1 VVTQLD
7 PKTAFPIPVPDR
19 DTKPFWDATAAG
31 ELVIQKCGRCAKFLW
46 QPRPVCSSCQTPDP
60 VWTQVSGDGSVASW
74 AVMRP
79 PTLPA
84 YSDMVPFVVLLVELD
99 EHVRLLG
106 YLVDET
112 GRMLKTDGVAEGLR
126 MGSRVKLR
134 FHEQA
139 GFKLPS
145 WTLAR

>member
-1 VVTQLD
+1 
-7 PKTAFPIPVPDR
+7 
-19 DTKPFWDATAAG
+19 
-31 ELVIQKCGRCAKFLW
+31 
-46 QPRPVCSSCQTPDP
+46 
-60 VWTQVSGDGSVASW
+60 VSGDGKVASW

-84 YSDMVPFVVLLVELD
+84 YGEMVPFVVLLVELD

-106 YLVDET
+106 YLVDEA

-139 GFKLPS
+139 GFQLPS

>member
-1 VVTQLD
+1 MSQLD

-31 ELVIQKCGRCAKFLW
+31 DLVIQRCGHCGKFLW

-60 VWTQVSGDGSVASW
+60 VWTKVSGDGSVASW

-84 YSDMVPFVVLLVELD
+84 YAEMVPFVVLLVELD

-106 YLVDET
+106 YLVDEK

-126 MGSRVKLR
+126 MGSRVKVR

>member
-1 VVTQLD
+1 MSQLD
-7 PKTAFPIPVPDR
+7 QKTAFPVPVPDR
-19 DTKPFWDATAAG
+19 DTKPFWDAAARG
-31 ELVIQKCGRCAKFLW
+31 ELVIQRCGNCRTFLW

-60 VWTQVSGDGSVASW
+60 VWTKVSGDGKVASW

-79 PTLPA
+79 PTLPSYA
-84 YSDMVPFVVLLVELD
+84 EMVPFLVLLVELD

-106 YLVDET
+106 YLVDDT
-112 GRMLKTDGVAEGLR
+112 GRILKTDGEAEGLR
-126 MGSRVKLR
+126 MGSRVKVR

-145 WTLAR
+145 WTLAK